1 MKKVSKMVVVVAS
14 LLLAVGLSACGKWQS
29 SQTQSSTSAT
39 SQMKKADKAKKS
51 TKQKLSAPLLL
62 ARLPN

>member
-1 MKKVSKMVVVVAS
+1 MKKVSKMVAS

-39 SQMKKADKAKKS
+39 SQMKKVDKAKKS
-51 TKQKLSAPLLL
+51 TKQRLSAPLLL